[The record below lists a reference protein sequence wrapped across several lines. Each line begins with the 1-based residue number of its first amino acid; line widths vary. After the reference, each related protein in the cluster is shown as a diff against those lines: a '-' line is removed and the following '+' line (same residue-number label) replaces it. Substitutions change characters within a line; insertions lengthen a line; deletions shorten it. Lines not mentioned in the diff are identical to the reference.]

1 MIHKFQNIYGITYV
15 INSNLKDYKT
25 EFLKLISDI
34 TEDKKLPFSDIYIKM
49 PLFMSQKFMDIVWES
64 GLKYKEIETRH
75 DIFMIK
81 F

>member
-1 MIHKFQNIYGITYV
+1 
-15 INSNLKDYKT
+15 
-25 EFLKLISDI
+25 
-34 TEDKKLPFSDIYIKM
+34 
-49 PLFMSQKFMDIVWES
+49 MSQKFMDIVWES

>member
-75 DIFMIK
+75 DVFMIK